1 MELSALGIP
10 LEPLRYIW
18 LIAFIVYIGLCI
30 VPAITHPATISTE
43 KAKELYIA
51 RYGSPVNNA
60 MRYAER
66 RSLEGNPLPKHKLRS
81 NLTRA
86 RKEIDSVYGISSIE
100 AWFHV
105 LMYVWACLVA
115 RSIFRLYT
123 DIAHNGIL
131 LPALLLPF
139 YMVFVGARSGRRT
152 WRKARSIDTDDV
164 TAGLPQIYSAALM
177 RLNIFAVPNGAHP
190 QAKPVRAKNDF
201 YVETHFVLVVALI
214 VFFYSLVG
222 WTILGVRPMPIGGA
236 SITLAIVA
244 TVTAVTR
251 WVHMRRYLLFNP
263 DSFYIGRLFLPAKKY
278 SYPDIVEFCVFPKN
292 PEQIKPTFYEPS
304 QWQIE
309 IKVPSKIPPNLAK
322 RMPWLRRHIVA
333 VHDERV
339 VCLTSQVAFYLEQER
354 WADLRSP
361 ADREKLA
368 EYFTNGNIVCTSLGY
383 KPVSEKPHVASAC
396 YEKTSESELLLADH
410 FIRFFFARGAQL
422 GKIHLDSHYIEDLC
436 RPIMIAL
443 IFRAS

>member
-10 LEPLRYIW
+10 LEPVRYIW
-18 LIAFIVYIGLCI
+18 LIAFLLYLVVC
-30 VPAITHPATISTE
+30 VAIDIAYSSTMS
-43 KAKELYIA
+43 KEEA
-51 RYGSPVNNA
+51 RRLHVFYKGSPVDKA

-66 RSLEGNPLPKHKLRS
+66 RSLDGDPLPKHKLRS

-86 RKEIDSVYGISSIE
+86 RKELDSISGVSKLE
-100 AWFHV
+100 AWMHAV
-105 LMYVWACLVA
+105 MYLWACVVA

-152 WRKARSIDTDDV
+152 WRKARSIDTDDM
-164 TAGLPQIYSAALM
+164 TAGLPQIYSTALM
-177 RLNIFAVPNGAHP
+177 RLNVFAVPNGAHP

-222 WTILGVRPMPIGGA
+222 WTVLGVQPMPIGGA
-236 SITLAIVA
+236 SITLAIVT

-251 WVHMRRYLLFNP
+251 WVYMRRYLLFNP
-263 DSFYIGRLFLPAKKY
+263 DSFYVGRLFLPAKKY
-278 SYPDIVEFCVFPKN
+278 RYTDIEEFCVFPKN

-309 IKVPSKIPPNLAK
+309 IKVPSFIPPNLAK

-361 ADREKLA
+361 ADREKLG
-368 EYFTNGNIVCTSLGY
+368 EYFTNGNVVCTSLGY
-383 KPVSEKPHVASAC
+383 KPVSE
-396 YEKTSESELLLADH
+396 EQE
-410 FIRFFFARGAQL
+410 
-422 GKIHLDSHYIEDLC
+422 
-436 RPIMIAL
+436 
-443 IFRAS
+443 

>member
-10 LEPLRYIW
+10 LEPVRYIW

-30 VPAITHPATISTE
+30 VPAITHPATISRE

-51 RYGSPVNNA
+51 RYGSPINNA

-152 WRKARSIDTDDV
+152 WRKARSIDTDDM

-177 RLNIFAVPNGAHP
+177 RLNLFAVPNGAHP

-222 WTILGVRPMPIGGA
+222 WTVLGVQPMPIGGA
-236 SITLAIVA
+236 SITLAIVT

-263 DSFYIGRLFLPAKKY
+263 DSFYVGRLFLPAKKY
-278 SYPDIVEFCVFPKN
+278 SYPDIEEFCVFPKN

-309 IKVPSKIPPNLAK
+309 IKVPSFIPPNLAK

-361 ADREKLA
+361 VDREKLA
-368 EYFTNGNIVCTSLGY
+368 EYFTNGNVVCTSLGY
-383 KPVSEKPHVASAC
+383 KPVSEEPEEQS
-396 YEKTSESELLLADH
+396 
-410 FIRFFFARGAQL
+410 
-422 GKIHLDSHYIEDLC
+422 
-436 RPIMIAL
+436 
-443 IFRAS
+443 

>member
-10 LEPLRYIW
+10 LEPVRYIW

-30 VPAITHPATISTE
+30 VPAITHPATISRE

-51 RYGSPVNNA
+51 RYGSPINNA

-152 WRKARSIDTDDV
+152 WRKARSIDTDDM

-177 RLNIFAVPNGAHP
+177 RLNLFAVPNGAHP

-222 WTILGVRPMPIGGA
+222 WTVLGVQPMPIGGA
-236 SITLAIVA
+236 SITLAIVT

-251 WVHMRRYLLFNP
+251 WVYMRRYLLFNP

-278 SYPDIVEFCVFPKN
+278 RYPDIVEFCVFPKN

-322 RMPWLRRHIVA
+322 RMPWLCRHIVA

-383 KPVSEKPHVASAC
+383 KPINEEQA
-396 YEKTSESELLLADH
+396 
-410 FIRFFFARGAQL
+410 
-422 GKIHLDSHYIEDLC
+422 
-436 RPIMIAL
+436 
-443 IFRAS
+443 

>member
-10 LEPLRYIW
+10 LEPVRYIW
-18 LIAFIVYIGLCI
+18 LFAFIVYIGLCV

-86 RKEIDSVYGISSIE
+86 RKEIDSIFGVSSLE

-152 WRKARSIDTDDV
+152 WRKARSIDTDDI

-177 RLNIFAVPNGAHP
+177 RLNVFAAPKEAHP

-201 YVETHFVLVVALI
+201 YVETHFVLFLAFC
-214 VFFYSLVG
+214 VFFYALVG
-222 WTILGVRPMPIGGA
+222 WSILGVTPMSRRDA
-236 SITLAIVA
+236 SIMLGIVA
-244 TVTAVTR
+244 AITFATR
-251 WVHMRRYLLFNP
+251 WYCRRRYLLFNP
-263 DSFYIGRLFLPAKKY
+263 DSFYVGRLFLPAKKY
-278 SYPDIVEFCVFPKN
+278 RYSDIEEFCVFPKN

-309 IKVPSKIPPNLAK
+309 IKIPSRIPPNLAQ

-383 KPVSEKPHVASAC
+383 KPLSEEQA
-396 YEKTSESELLLADH
+396 
-410 FIRFFFARGAQL
+410 
-422 GKIHLDSHYIEDLC
+422 
-436 RPIMIAL
+436 
-443 IFRAS
+443 

>member
-10 LEPLRYIW
+10 LEPVRYIW
-18 LIAFIVYIGLCI
+18 LIAFLLYLVVCVAVDIAYS
-30 VPAITHPATISTE
+30 STMS
-43 KAKELYIA
+43 KEEA
-51 RYGSPVNNA
+51 RRLHVFYKGSPVDKA

-66 RSLEGNPLPKHKLRS
+66 RSLDGDPLPKHKLRS

-86 RKEIDSVYGISSIE
+86 RKELDSISGVSKFE
-100 AWFHV
+100 AWMHAV
-105 LMYVWACLVA
+105 MYVWACIIA
-115 RSIFRLYT
+115 RSIFLLYK
-123 DIAHNGIL
+123 DIARDGIL

-383 KPVSEKPHVASAC
+383 KPVSEEP
-396 YEKTSESELLLADH
+396 EK
-410 FIRFFFARGAQL
+410 
-422 GKIHLDSHYIEDLC
+422 
-436 RPIMIAL
+436 
-443 IFRAS
+443 

>member
-1 MELSALGIP
+1 MELNALGIP
-10 LEPLRYIW
+10 LEPVRYIW

-30 VPAITHPATISTE
+30 VPAITHPATISRE

-131 LPALLLPF
+131 LPALILPF

-152 WRKARSIDTDDV
+152 WRKARSIDTDDI

-177 RLNIFAVPNGAHP
+177 RLNVFAAPQEAHP

-201 YVETHFVLVVALI
+201 YVETHFVLVLALI

-222 WTILGVRPMPIGGA
+222 WTVLGVQPMPIGGA
-236 SITLAIVA
+236 SITLAIVT

-263 DSFYIGRLFLPAKKY
+263 DSFYVGRLFLPAKKY
-278 SYPDIVEFCVFPKN
+278 SYPDIEEFCVFPKN
-292 PEQIKPTFYEPS
+292 PEQIKSTFYEPS

-309 IKVPSKIPPNLAK
+309 IKVPSRIPPNLAQHI
-322 RMPWLRRHIVA
+322 PWLRRHIVA

-383 KPVSEKPHVASAC
+383 KPVSEEQA
-396 YEKTSESELLLADH
+396 
-410 FIRFFFARGAQL
+410 
-422 GKIHLDSHYIEDLC
+422 
-436 RPIMIAL
+436 
-443 IFRAS
+443 

>member
-10 LEPLRYIW
+10 LEPVRYIW

-30 VPAITHPATISTE
+30 VPAITHPATISRE

-86 RKEIDSVYGISSIE
+86 RKEIDSILGISSIE

-152 WRKARSIDTDDV
+152 WRKARSIDTDDI

-177 RLNIFAVPNGAHP
+177 RLNLFAVPNGAHP

-222 WTILGVRPMPIGGA
+222 WTVLGVQPMPIGGA
-236 SITLAIVA
+236 SITLAIVT
-244 TVTAVTR
+244 TVTVVTR
-251 WVHMRRYLLFNP
+251 WVYMRRYLLFNP
-263 DSFYIGRLFLPAKKY
+263 DSFYVGRLFLPAKKY
-278 SYPDIVEFCVFPKN
+278 SYPDIEEFCVFPKN

-322 RMPWLRRHIVA
+322 RMPWLCRHIVA

-368 EYFTNGNIVCTSLGY
+368 EYFTNGNVVCTSLGY
-383 KPVSEKPHVASAC
+383 KPVSEEQA
-396 YEKTSESELLLADH
+396 
-410 FIRFFFARGAQL
+410 
-422 GKIHLDSHYIEDLC
+422 
-436 RPIMIAL
+436 
-443 IFRAS
+443 

>member
-10 LEPLRYIW
+10 LEPVRYIW

-152 WRKARSIDTDDV
+152 WRKARSIDTDDM

-177 RLNIFAVPNGAHP
+177 RLNLFAVPNGAHP

-222 WTILGVRPMPIGGA
+222 WTVLGVQPMPIGGA
-236 SITLAIVA
+236 SITLAIVT

-251 WVHMRRYLLFNP
+251 WVYMRRYLLFNP

-278 SYPDIVEFCVFPKN
+278 RYPDIVEFCVFPKN

-309 IKVPSKIPPNLAK
+309 IKVPSKIPLNLAK

-339 VCLTSQVAFYLEQER
+339 VCLTSHVAFYLEQER

-368 EYFTNGNIVCTSLGY
+368 EYFTNGNVVCTSLGY
-383 KPVSEKPHVASAC
+383 KPVSEEQA
-396 YEKTSESELLLADH
+396 
-410 FIRFFFARGAQL
+410 
-422 GKIHLDSHYIEDLC
+422 
-436 RPIMIAL
+436 
-443 IFRAS
+443 

>member
-10 LEPLRYIW
+10 LEPVRYIW

-86 RKEIDSVYGISSIE
+86 RKEIDSILGISSIE

-152 WRKARSIDTDDV
+152 WRKARSIDTDDI

-177 RLNIFAVPNGAHP
+177 RLNVFAAPKEAHP

-201 YVETHFVLVVALI
+201 YVETHFVLVLALI

-222 WTILGVRPMPIGGA
+222 WTVLGVQPMPVGGA
-236 SITLAIVA
+236 SITLAIVT

-251 WVHMRRYLLFNP
+251 WVRMRRFLLFNP
-263 DSFYIGRLFLPAKKY
+263 DSFYVGRLFLPAKKY
-278 SYPDIVEFCVFPKN
+278 SYPDIEEFCVFPKN

-368 EYFTNGNIVCTSLGY
+368 EYFTNGNVVCTSLGY
-383 KPVSEKPHVASAC
+383 KPVSE
-396 YEKTSESELLLADH
+396 EQE
-410 FIRFFFARGAQL
+410 
-422 GKIHLDSHYIEDLC
+422 
-436 RPIMIAL
+436 
-443 IFRAS
+443 

>member
-1 MELSALGIP
+1 MDLAALGLP
-10 LEPLRYIW
+10 LEQVRNVW

-86 RKEIDSVYGISSIE
+86 RKELDRISGVSKFE
-100 AWFHV
+100 AWMHAV
-105 LMYVWACLVA
+105 MYVWACIIA
-115 RSIFRLYT
+115 RSIFLLYK
-123 DIAHNGIL
+123 DIARDGIL
-131 LPALLLPF
+131 LPALVLPF
-139 YMVFVGARSGRRT
+139 YMVYLGACWSRFIWRSSRYFNL
-152 WRKARSIDTDDV
+152 DNH
-164 TAGLPQIYSAALM
+164 TAGMPQVLGEM
-177 RLNIFAVPNGAHP
+177 LNRIDAFFAPQDAHP
-190 QAKPVRAKNDF
+190 QAKPVRSTPRL
-201 YVETHFVLVVALI
+201 YLGLCVTVVVALVIAII
-214 VFFYSLVG
+214 VFLYSLVG
-222 WTILGVRPMPIGGA
+222 WTILYTPPMPIGGA
-236 SITLAIVA
+236 SIMLA
-244 TVTAVTR
+244 VTAAAALALR
-251 WVHMRRYLLFNP
+251 WHYLKVYLLFNP
-263 DSFYIGRLFLPAKKY
+263 DSFYVGRLFLPAKKY
-278 SYPDIVEFCVFPKN
+278 RYTDIEEFCVFPKN

-309 IKVPSKIPPNLAK
+309 IKVPSRIPPNLAK

-368 EYFTNGNIVCTSLGY
+368 EYFTNGNVVCTSLGY
-383 KPVSEKPHVASAC
+383 KPVSEEQS
-396 YEKTSESELLLADH
+396 
-410 FIRFFFARGAQL
+410 
-422 GKIHLDSHYIEDLC
+422 
-436 RPIMIAL
+436 
-443 IFRAS
+443 

>member
-1 MELSALGIP
+1 MELNALGIP
-10 LEPLRYIW
+10 LEPVRYIW
-18 LIAFIVYIGLCI
+18 LFAFIVYIGLCI

-131 LPALLLPF
+131 LPALILPF

-152 WRKARSIDTDDV
+152 WRKARSIDTDDI

-177 RLNIFAVPNGAHP
+177 RLNVFAAPQEAHP

-201 YVETHFVLVVALI
+201 YVETHFVLVLALI

-222 WTILGVRPMPIGGA
+222 WTVLGVQPMPIGGA
-236 SITLAIVA
+236 SITLAIVT

-263 DSFYIGRLFLPAKKY
+263 DSFYIGRIFLPAKKY
-278 SYPDIVEFCVFPKN
+278 SYSDIEEFCVFPKN

-309 IKVPSKIPPNLAK
+309 IKVPSRIPPNLAQHI
-322 RMPWLRRHIVA
+322 PWLRRHIVA

-383 KPVSEKPHVASAC
+383 KPVSKEQA
-396 YEKTSESELLLADH
+396 
-410 FIRFFFARGAQL
+410 
-422 GKIHLDSHYIEDLC
+422 
-436 RPIMIAL
+436 
-443 IFRAS
+443 

>member
-10 LEPLRYIW
+10 LEPVRYIW

-30 VPAITHPATISTE
+30 VPAITHPATISRE

-131 LPALLLPF
+131 LPALILPF

-152 WRKARSIDTDDV
+152 WRKARSIDTDDI

-177 RLNIFAVPNGAHP
+177 RLNVFAAPQEAHP

-201 YVETHFVLVVALI
+201 YVETHFVLVLALI

-222 WTILGVRPMPIGGA
+222 WTVLGVQPMPIGGA
-236 SITLAIVA
+236 SITLAIVT
-244 TVTAVTR
+244 TVTAVTW

-278 SYPDIVEFCVFPKN
+278 SYPDIEEFCVFPKN
-292 PEQIKPTFYEPS
+292 PEQIKSTFYEPS

-383 KPVSEKPHVASAC
+383 KPVSEEQA
-396 YEKTSESELLLADH
+396 
-410 FIRFFFARGAQL
+410 
-422 GKIHLDSHYIEDLC
+422 
-436 RPIMIAL
+436 
-443 IFRAS
+443 

>member
-1 MELSALGIP
+1 MELSAFGIP

-86 RKEIDSVYGISSIE
+86 RKEIDSILGISSIE

-152 WRKARSIDTDDV
+152 WRKARSIDTDDI

-177 RLNIFAVPNGAHP
+177 RLNVFAAPKEAHP

-201 YVETHFVLVVALI
+201 YVETHFVLVLALI

-222 WTILGVRPMPIGGA
+222 WTVLGVQPMPVGGA
-236 SITLAIVA
+236 SITLAIVT

-251 WVHMRRYLLFNP
+251 WVHMRRFLLFNP
-263 DSFYIGRLFLPAKKY
+263 DSFYVGRLFLPAKKY
-278 SYPDIVEFCVFPKN
+278 SYPDIEEFCVFPKN

-368 EYFTNGNIVCTSLGY
+368 EYFTNGNVVCTSLGY
-383 KPVSEKPHVASAC
+383 KPVSE
-396 YEKTSESELLLADH
+396 EQE
-410 FIRFFFARGAQL
+410 
-422 GKIHLDSHYIEDLC
+422 
-436 RPIMIAL
+436 
-443 IFRAS
+443 

>member
-1 MELSALGIP
+1 MDLAALGLP
-10 LEPLRYIW
+10 MEQVRNVW

-152 WRKARSIDTDDV
+152 WRKARSIDTDDM
-164 TAGLPQIYSAALM
+164 TAGLPQIYSTALM
-177 RLNIFAVPNGAHP
+177 RLNVFAVPNGAHP

-222 WTILGVRPMPIGGA
+222 WTVLGVQPMPIGGA
-236 SITLAIVA
+236 SITLAIVT

-251 WVHMRRYLLFNP
+251 WVYMRRYLLFNP
-263 DSFYIGRLFLPAKKY
+263 DSFYVGRLFLPAKKY
-278 SYPDIVEFCVFPKN
+278 RYPDIVEFCVFPKN

-368 EYFTNGNIVCTSLGY
+368 EYFTNGNVVCTSLGY
-383 KPVSEKPHVASAC
+383 KPVSEEP
-396 YEKTSESELLLADH
+396 EK
-410 FIRFFFARGAQL
+410 
-422 GKIHLDSHYIEDLC
+422 
-436 RPIMIAL
+436 
-443 IFRAS
+443 

>member
-10 LEPLRYIW
+10 LEPVRYIW

-30 VPAITHPATISTE
+30 VPAITHPATISRE

-131 LPALLLPF
+131 LPALILPF

-152 WRKARSIDTDDV
+152 WRKARSIDTDDI

-177 RLNIFAVPNGAHP
+177 RLNVFAAPKEAHP

-201 YVETHFVLVVALI
+201 YVETHFVLVLALI

-222 WTILGVRPMPIGGA
+222 WTVLGVQPMPIGGA
-236 SITLAIVA
+236 SITLAIVT

-278 SYPDIVEFCVFPKN
+278 SYPDIEEFCVFPKN
-292 PEQIKPTFYEPS
+292 PEQIKSTFYEPS

-309 IKVPSKIPPNLAK
+309 IKVPSRIPPNLAQ
-322 RMPWLRRHIVA
+322 RIPWLRRHIVA

-383 KPVSEKPHVASAC
+383 KPVSE
-396 YEKTSESELLLADH
+396 EQE
-410 FIRFFFARGAQL
+410 
-422 GKIHLDSHYIEDLC
+422 
-436 RPIMIAL
+436 
-443 IFRAS
+443 

>member
-10 LEPLRYIW
+10 LEPVRYIW

-30 VPAITHPATISTE
+30 VPAITHPATITTE

-51 RYGSPVNNA
+51 RYGSPVNKA

-86 RKEIDSVYGISSIE
+86 RKEIDSVYGISSVE

-152 WRKARSIDTDDV
+152 WRKARSIDTDDM

-177 RLNIFAVPNGAHP
+177 RLNLFAVPNGAHP

-222 WTILGVRPMPIGGA
+222 WTVLGVQPMPIGGA
-236 SITLAIVA
+236 SITLAIVT

-309 IKVPSKIPPNLAK
+309 IKVPSFIPPNLAK

-383 KPVSEKPHVASAC
+383 KPVSEEP
-396 YEKTSESELLLADH
+396 EE
-410 FIRFFFARGAQL
+410 
-422 GKIHLDSHYIEDLC
+422 
-436 RPIMIAL
+436 
-443 IFRAS
+443 RA

>member
-10 LEPLRYIW
+10 LEPVRYIW
-18 LIAFIVYIGLCI
+18 LIAFIVYIGLCV
-30 VPAITHPATISTE
+30 VPAITHPATITTE

-51 RYGSPVNNA
+51 RYGSPVNKA

-152 WRKARSIDTDDV
+152 WRKARSIDTDDM
-164 TAGLPQIYSAALM
+164 TAGLPQIYSTALM
-177 RLNIFAVPNGAHP
+177 RLNVFAVPNGAHP

-222 WTILGVRPMPIGGA
+222 WTVLGVQPMPIGGA
-236 SITLAIVA
+236 SITLAIVT
-244 TVTAVTR
+244 TVTVVTR
-251 WVHMRRYLLFNP
+251 WVYMRRHLLFNP
-263 DSFYIGRLFLPAKKY
+263 DSFYVGRLFLPAKKY
-278 SYPDIVEFCVFPKN
+278 SYPDIEEFCVFPKN

-361 ADREKLA
+361 ADREKLG
-368 EYFTNGNIVCTSLGY
+368 EYFTNGNVVCTSLGY
-383 KPVSEKPHVASAC
+383 KPVRE
-396 YEKTSESELLLADH
+396 EQE
-410 FIRFFFARGAQL
+410 
-422 GKIHLDSHYIEDLC
+422 
-436 RPIMIAL
+436 
-443 IFRAS
+443 

>member
-1 MELSALGIP
+1 MELSAFGIP

-86 RKEIDSVYGISSIE
+86 RKEIDSVYGISSVE

-152 WRKARSIDTDDV
+152 WRKARSIDTDDM

-177 RLNIFAVPNGAHP
+177 RLNLFAVPNGAHP

-222 WTILGVRPMPIGGA
+222 WTVLGVQPMPIGGA
-236 SITLAIVA
+236 SITLAIVT

-263 DSFYIGRLFLPAKKY
+263 DSFYVGRLFLPAKKY
-278 SYPDIVEFCVFPKN
+278 SYPNIVEFCVFPKN

-309 IKVPSKIPPNLAK
+309 IKVPSFIPPNLAK

-339 VCLTSQVAFYLEQER
+339 VCLTSQIAFYLEQER
-354 WADLRSP
+354 WADMRSP

-383 KPVSEKPHVASAC
+383 KPVSEEQP
-396 YEKTSESELLLADH
+396 
-410 FIRFFFARGAQL
+410 
-422 GKIHLDSHYIEDLC
+422 
-436 RPIMIAL
+436 
-443 IFRAS
+443 

>member
-10 LEPLRYIW
+10 LEPVRYIW
-18 LIAFIVYIGLCI
+18 LIAFIVYIGLCV

-131 LPALLLPF
+131 LPALMLPF

-152 WRKARSIDTDDV
+152 WRKARSIDTDDM
-164 TAGLPQIYSAALM
+164 TAGLPQIYSTALM
-177 RLNIFAVPNGAHP
+177 RLNVFAVPNGAHP

-222 WTILGVRPMPIGGA
+222 WTVLGVQPMPIGGA
-236 SITLAIVA
+236 SITLAIVT
-244 TVTAVTR
+244 TVTAVTW

-278 SYPDIVEFCVFPKN
+278 SYSDIEEFCVFPKN
-292 PEQIKPTFYEPS
+292 PKQIKSTFYEPS

-309 IKVPSKIPPNLAK
+309 IKVPSRIPPNLTQHI
-322 RMPWLRRHIVA
+322 PWLRRHIVA

-383 KPVSEKPHVASAC
+383 KPVSEEQA
-396 YEKTSESELLLADH
+396 
-410 FIRFFFARGAQL
+410 
-422 GKIHLDSHYIEDLC
+422 
-436 RPIMIAL
+436 
-443 IFRAS
+443 

>member
-66 RSLEGNPLPKHKLRS
+66 RSLECNPLPKHKLRS

-86 RKEIDSVYGISSIE
+86 RKEIDSIFGVSSIE

-115 RSIFRLYT
+115 RSFFRLYT

-152 WRKARSIDTDDV
+152 WRKARSIDTDDI
-164 TAGLPQIYSAALM
+164 TAGLPQIYSTALM
-177 RLNIFAVPNGAHP
+177 RLNVFAVPNGAHP

-201 YVETHFVLVVALI
+201 YVETHFVLVLALI

-222 WTILGVRPMPIGGA
+222 WTVLGVQPMPIGGA
-236 SITLAIVA
+236 SITLAIVT

-251 WVHMRRYLLFNP
+251 WFHMRRYLLFNP
-263 DSFYIGRLFLPAKKY
+263 DSFYVGRLFLPAKKY
-278 SYPDIVEFCVFPKN
+278 SYPDIEEFCVFPKN

-309 IKVPSKIPPNLAK
+309 IKVPSKIPPHLAQ

-339 VCLTSQVAFYLEQER
+339 VCLTSQIAFYLEQER

-383 KPVSEKPHVASAC
+383 KPINEEQP
-396 YEKTSESELLLADH
+396 
-410 FIRFFFARGAQL
+410 
-422 GKIHLDSHYIEDLC
+422 
-436 RPIMIAL
+436 
-443 IFRAS
+443 

>member
-18 LIAFIVYIGLCI
+18 LIAFLLYLVVCVAVDIAYS
-30 VPAITHPATISTE
+30 STMS
-43 KAKELYIA
+43 KEEA
-51 RYGSPVNNA
+51 RRLHVFYKGSPVDKA

-66 RSLEGNPLPKHKLRS
+66 RSLDGDPLPKHKLRS

-86 RKEIDSVYGISSIE
+86 RKELDSISGVSKFE
-100 AWFHV
+100 AWMHAV
-105 LMYVWACLVA
+105 MYVWACVIA

-152 WRKARSIDTDDV
+152 WRKARSIDTDDM

-177 RLNIFAVPNGAHP
+177 RLNLFAVPNGAHP

-201 YVETHFVLVVALI
+201 YVEAHFVLVVALI

-222 WTILGVRPMPIGGA
+222 WTVLGVQPMPIGGA
-236 SITLAIVA
+236 SITLAIVT

-251 WVHMRRYLLFNP
+251 WVYMRRYLLFNP

-278 SYPDIVEFCVFPKN
+278 RYPDIVEFCVFPKN

-361 ADREKLA
+361 ADREMLA

-383 KPVSEKPHVASAC
+383 KPINEEQA
-396 YEKTSESELLLADH
+396 
-410 FIRFFFARGAQL
+410 
-422 GKIHLDSHYIEDLC
+422 
-436 RPIMIAL
+436 
-443 IFRAS
+443 

>member
-1 MELSALGIP
+1 MDLAALGLP
-10 LEPLRYIW
+10 LEQVRNMW
-18 LIAFIVYIGLCI
+18 LFAFIVYIGLCV

-131 LPALLLPF
+131 LPALILPF

-152 WRKARSIDTDDV
+152 WRKARSIDTDDI

-177 RLNIFAVPNGAHP
+177 RLNVFAAPQEAHP

-201 YVETHFVLVVALI
+201 YVETHFVLVLALI

-222 WTILGVRPMPIGGA
+222 WTVLGVQPMPIGGA
-236 SITLAIVA
+236 SITLAIVT

-278 SYPDIVEFCVFPKN
+278 SYPDIEEFCVFPKN

-368 EYFTNGNIVCTSLGY
+368 EYFTNGNVVCTSLGY
-383 KPVSEKPHVASAC
+383 KPVSEEQA
-396 YEKTSESELLLADH
+396 
-410 FIRFFFARGAQL
+410 
-422 GKIHLDSHYIEDLC
+422 
-436 RPIMIAL
+436 
-443 IFRAS
+443 

>member
-1 MELSALGIP
+1 MELSAFGIP

-30 VPAITHPATISTE
+30 VPAITHPATITTE

-66 RSLEGNPLPKHKLRS
+66 RSLEGNPLLKHKLRS

-86 RKEIDSVYGISSIE
+86 RKEIDSVYGISSVE

-152 WRKARSIDTDDV
+152 WRKARSIDTDDM

-177 RLNIFAVPNGAHP
+177 RLNLFAVPNGAHP

-222 WTILGVRPMPIGGA
+222 WTVLGVQPMPIGGA
-236 SITLAIVA
+236 SITLAIVT

-263 DSFYIGRLFLPAKKY
+263 DSFYVGRLFLPAKKY
-278 SYPDIVEFCVFPKN
+278 SYPNIVEFCVFPKN

-309 IKVPSKIPPNLAK
+309 IKVPSFIPPNLAK

-339 VCLTSQVAFYLEQER
+339 VCLTSQIAFYLEQER
-354 WADLRSP
+354 WADMRSP

-383 KPVSEKPHVASAC
+383 KPVSEEQP
-396 YEKTSESELLLADH
+396 
-410 FIRFFFARGAQL
+410 
-422 GKIHLDSHYIEDLC
+422 
-436 RPIMIAL
+436 
-443 IFRAS
+443 

>member
-66 RSLEGNPLPKHKLRS
+66 RSLKGNPLPKHKLRS

-152 WRKARSIDTDDV
+152 WRKARSIDTDDI

-177 RLNIFAVPNGAHP
+177 RLNVFAAPKEAHP

-201 YVETHFVLVVALI
+201 YVETHFVLVLALI

-222 WTILGVRPMPIGGA
+222 WTVLGVQPMPIGGA
-236 SITLAIVA
+236 SITLAIVT

-263 DSFYIGRLFLPAKKY
+263 DSFYVGRLFLPAKKY
-278 SYPDIVEFCVFPKN
+278 SYPDIEEFCVFPKN

-309 IKVPSKIPPNLAK
+309 VKVPSKIPPNLAK

-383 KPVSEKPHVASAC
+383 KPVRE
-396 YEKTSESELLLADH
+396 EQE
-410 FIRFFFARGAQL
+410 
-422 GKIHLDSHYIEDLC
+422 
-436 RPIMIAL
+436 
-443 IFRAS
+443 

>member
-1 MELSALGIP
+1 MELSALGMP
-10 LEPLRYIW
+10 LEPVRYIW
-18 LIAFIVYIGLCI
+18 LIAFIVYIGLCV
-30 VPAITHPATISTE
+30 VPAITHPATITTE

>member
-18 LIAFIVYIGLCI
+18 LIAFLLYLVVCVAVDIAYS
-30 VPAITHPATISTE
+30 STMS
-43 KAKELYIA
+43 KEEA
-51 RYGSPVNNA
+51 RRLHVFYKGSPVDKA

-66 RSLEGNPLPKHKLRS
+66 RSLDGDPLPKHKLRS

-86 RKEIDSVYGISSIE
+86 RKELDSISGVSKFE
-100 AWFHV
+100 AWMHAV
-105 LMYVWACLVA
+105 MYVWACVIA

-152 WRKARSIDTDDV
+152 WRKARSIDTDDM

-236 SITLAIVA
+236 SITLAIVT

-263 DSFYIGRLFLPAKKY
+263 DSFYVGRLFLPAKKY
-278 SYPDIVEFCVFPKN
+278 RYPDIVEFCVFPKN

-309 IKVPSKIPPNLAK
+309 IKVPSRIPPNLAK
-322 RMPWLRRHIVA
+322 RIPWLRRHIVA

-383 KPVSEKPHVASAC
+383 KPVSEEQA
-396 YEKTSESELLLADH
+396 
-410 FIRFFFARGAQL
+410 
-422 GKIHLDSHYIEDLC
+422 
-436 RPIMIAL
+436 
-443 IFRAS
+443 

>member
-18 LIAFIVYIGLCI
+18 LIAFLLYLVVCVAVDIAYS
-30 VPAITHPATISTE
+30 STMS
-43 KAKELYIA
+43 KEEA
-51 RYGSPVNNA
+51 RRLHVFYKGSPVDKA

-66 RSLEGNPLPKHKLRS
+66 RSLDGDPLPKHKLRS

-86 RKEIDSVYGISSIE
+86 RKELDSISGVSKFE
-100 AWFHV
+100 AWMHAV
-105 LMYVWACLVA
+105 MYVWACVIA

-152 WRKARSIDTDDV
+152 WRKARSIDTDDM

-177 RLNIFAVPNGAHP
+177 RLNVFAAPQEAHP

-201 YVETHFVLVVALI
+201 YVETHFVLVLALI

-222 WTILGVRPMPIGGA
+222 WTVLGVQPMPIGGA

-383 KPVSEKPHVASAC
+383 KPINEEQP
-396 YEKTSESELLLADH
+396 
-410 FIRFFFARGAQL
+410 
-422 GKIHLDSHYIEDLC
+422 
-436 RPIMIAL
+436 
-443 IFRAS
+443 

>member
-10 LEPLRYIW
+10 LEPVRYIW

-86 RKEIDSVYGISSIE
+86 RKEIDSILGISSIE

-152 WRKARSIDTDDV
+152 WRKARSIDTDDI

-177 RLNIFAVPNGAHP
+177 RLNVFAAPKEAHP

-201 YVETHFVLVVALI
+201 YVETHFVLVLALI

-222 WTILGVRPMPIGGA
+222 WTVLGVQPMPVGGA
-236 SITLAIVA
+236 SITLAIVT

-251 WVHMRRYLLFNP
+251 WVHMRRFLLFNP
-263 DSFYIGRLFLPAKKY
+263 DSFYVGRLFLPAKKY
-278 SYPDIVEFCVFPKN
+278 SYPDIEEFCVFPKN

-368 EYFTNGNIVCTSLGY
+368 EYFTNGNVVCTSLGY
-383 KPVSEKPHVASAC
+383 KPVSEEQP
-396 YEKTSESELLLADH
+396 
-410 FIRFFFARGAQL
+410 
-422 GKIHLDSHYIEDLC
+422 
-436 RPIMIAL
+436 
-443 IFRAS
+443 

>member
-10 LEPLRYIW
+10 LEPVRYIW

-30 VPAITHPATISTE
+30 VPAITHPATISRE

-51 RYGSPVNNA
+51 RYGSPINNA

-177 RLNIFAVPNGAHP
+177 RLNVFAAPKEAHP

-201 YVETHFVLVVALI
+201 YVETHFVLVLALI

-222 WTILGVRPMPIGGA
+222 WTVLGVQPMPIGGA
-236 SITLAIVA
+236 SITLAIVT

-263 DSFYIGRLFLPAKKY
+263 DSFYVGRLFLPAKKY
-278 SYPDIVEFCVFPKN
+278 SYPDIEEFCVFPKN
-292 PEQIKPTFYEPS
+292 PEQIKTTFYEPS

-309 IKVPSKIPPNLAK
+309 IKVPSRIPPNLAK

-368 EYFTNGNIVCTSLGY
+368 EYFTNGNVVCTSLGY
-383 KPVSEKPHVASAC
+383 KPVREEQA
-396 YEKTSESELLLADH
+396 
-410 FIRFFFARGAQL
+410 
-422 GKIHLDSHYIEDLC
+422 
-436 RPIMIAL
+436 
-443 IFRAS
+443 

>member
-10 LEPLRYIW
+10 LEPVRYIW

-86 RKEIDSVYGISSIE
+86 RKEIDSILGISSIE

-152 WRKARSIDTDDV
+152 WRKARSIDTDDI

-177 RLNIFAVPNGAHP
+177 RLNVFAVPNGAHP

-201 YVETHFVLVVALI
+201 YVETHFVLVLALI

-222 WTILGVRPMPIGGA
+222 WTVLGVQPMPIGGA
-236 SITLAIVA
+236 SITLAIVT

-251 WVHMRRYLLFNP
+251 WVHMRRFLLFNP
-263 DSFYIGRLFLPAKKY
+263 DSFYVGRLFLPAKKY
-278 SYPDIVEFCVFPKN
+278 SYPDIVEFCIFPKN

-361 ADREKLA
+361 ADREKLG
-368 EYFTNGNIVCTSLGY
+368 EYFTNGNVVCTSLGY
-383 KPVSEKPHVASAC
+383 KPVRE
-396 YEKTSESELLLADH
+396 EQE
-410 FIRFFFARGAQL
+410 
-422 GKIHLDSHYIEDLC
+422 
-436 RPIMIAL
+436 
-443 IFRAS
+443 

>member
-1 MELSALGIP
+1 MELNALGIP
-10 LEPLRYIW
+10 LEPVRYIW
-18 LIAFIVYIGLCI
+18 LFAFIVYIGLCV

-51 RYGSPVNNA
+51 RYGSPVNKA

-86 RKEIDSVYGISSIE
+86 RKEIDSIFGVSSIE

-152 WRKARSIDTDDV
+152 WRKARSIDTDDI

-177 RLNIFAVPNGAHP
+177 RLNVFAAPKEAHP

-201 YVETHFVLVVALI
+201 YVETHFVLVLALI

-222 WTILGVRPMPIGGA
+222 WTVLGIQPMPIGGA
-236 SITLAIVA
+236 SITLAIVT

-263 DSFYIGRLFLPAKKY
+263 DSFYIGRIFLPAKKY
-278 SYPDIVEFCVFPKN
+278 SYSDIEEFCVFPKN
-292 PEQIKPTFYEPS
+292 PEQIKSTFYEPS

-309 IKVPSKIPPNLAK
+309 IKVPSRIPPNLAQHI
-322 RMPWLRRHIVA
+322 PWLRRHIVA

-354 WADLRSP
+354 WADLCSP

-383 KPVSEKPHVASAC
+383 KPVSE
-396 YEKTSESELLLADH
+396 ENN
-410 FIRFFFARGAQL
+410 R
-422 GKIHLDSHYIEDLC
+422 
-436 RPIMIAL
+436 
-443 IFRAS
+443 

>member
-10 LEPLRYIW
+10 LEPVRYIW

-30 VPAITHPATISTE
+30 VPAITHPATISRE
-43 KAKELYIA
+43 KAKELYID

-105 LMYVWACLVA
+105 LMYVWVCLVA

-139 YMVFVGARSGRRT
+139 YMVFVGARSGRRI
-152 WRKARSIDTDDV
+152 WRKARSIDTDDPS
-164 TAGLPQIYSAALM
+164 AGLPHVYSAALM
-177 RLNIFAVPNGAHP
+177 RLNVFAAPKEAHP

-201 YVETHFVLVVALI
+201 YVETHFVLVLALI

-222 WTILGVRPMPIGGA
+222 WTVLGVQPMPIGGA
-236 SITLAIVA
+236 SITLAIVT

-263 DSFYIGRLFLPAKKY
+263 DSFYIGRIFLPAKKY
-278 SYPDIVEFCVFPKN
+278 SYSDIEEFCVFPKN

-309 IKVPSKIPPNLAK
+309 IKMPSRIPPNLAK

-368 EYFTNGNIVCTSLGY
+368 GYFTNGNIVCTSLGY
-383 KPVSEKPHVASAC
+383 KPVSEEQA
-396 YEKTSESELLLADH
+396 
-410 FIRFFFARGAQL
+410 
-422 GKIHLDSHYIEDLC
+422 
-436 RPIMIAL
+436 
-443 IFRAS
+443 